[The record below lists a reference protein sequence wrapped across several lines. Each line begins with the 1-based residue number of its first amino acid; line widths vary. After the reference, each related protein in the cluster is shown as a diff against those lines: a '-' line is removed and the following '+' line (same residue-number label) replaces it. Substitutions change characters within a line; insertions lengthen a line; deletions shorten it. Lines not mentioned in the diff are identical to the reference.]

1 MTKKKADSHNRK
13 IRRSLNGRILRNT
26 IFNILILV
34 IVCCGIMALSMQ
46 SLANNIL
53 LDSLQPMARQSAK
66 TVEANI
72 HMLADRM
79 MTIAGDSRM
88 SSIFMDSQEDEG
100 NVFFDEETTQMNR
113 EQVLVEAAE
122 IYEFYTIA
130 LYDLDGQLVQGISDA
145 PERLEGNFYALL
157 QETDNLTTDSSTIF
171 QKKLGITMGMPVK
184 ENGETI
190 LYVVG
195 VYKYDTI
202 NDVISNI
209 NIGKHSTAYMVN
221 REGTVIAHP
230 DQSIA
235 LAESTLIEQSGEN
248 QEVLSHVTTGE
259 TGAVEFPINK
269 EQMLVAF
276 SPVRGTQ
283 WSLVIQIPKADYNH
297 FINAAMMVAI
307 LSTLVVMFIS
317 ILLVLQLARS
327 ISRPVKNV
335 TSRMVALSDGDLHT
349 KVVPVRSKDEL
360 EVLTYTLADTVQ
372 TVNHYISDIQQ
383 VLTQVAGGNLNVEP
397 QVEYK
402 GDFTL
407 IQASL
412 YTIIQSMNKTLI
424 GFHAAAT
431 RLAEMSEEMNG
442 QSSQLHQASMEQN
455 QSTEALVQEVSH
467 VKERLLHVTESSN
480 QTHTKTEE
488 ITQCVQEANVCMTSL
503 SGAMDDISVNAQ
515 EITKI
520 AKSIED
526 IAFQTSILAINAS
539 VEAARAGSA
548 GKGFAV
554 VVDEV
559 RQLATRSTK
568 AAQEATQMVSSTRTI
583 IQTGVELTAAT
594 AGSLEAISSVTDQIN
609 TISEQLVDAVQGQES
624 ALISMEE
631 RIEAISDIAD
641 RNLQNA
647 SGTKQS
653 SELLAR
659 EAEALQSYVKKF
671 NLKEEHRR

>member
-13 IRRSLNGRILRNT
+13 IKRSLNGRILRST
-26 IFNILILV
+26 TFNILILV
-34 IVCCGIMALSMQ
+34 IVCCVIMALSMQ

-88 SSIFMDSQEDEG
+88 RSIFIDSEED
-100 NVFFDEETTQMNR
+100 VLFDEETTQMNR
-113 EQVLVEAAE
+113 ENVLVEAAE

-130 LYDLDGQLVQGISDA
+130 LYDLDGQLVQGISGA
-145 PERLEGNFYALL
+145 PERLDSNFYALL
-157 QETDNLTTDSSTIF
+157 QTTDNLTTDSSTIF
-171 QKKLGITMGMPVK
+171 QKNLGITMGMPVK
-184 ENGETI
+184 EDGETI

-195 VYKYDTI
+195 VYKYDTL
-202 NDVISNI
+202 NDVINNI
-209 NIGKHSTAYMVN
+209 NIGKHSNAYMVN
-221 REGTVIAHP
+221 REGNVVAHP
-230 DQSIA
+230 DQSIV
-235 LAESTLIEQSGEN
+235 LAGSTLIELNGEN
-248 QEVLSHVTTGE
+248 ENMLRHVTTGE
-259 TGAVEFPINK
+259 TGAIEIPID
-269 EQMLVAF
+269 ETQTLVAF

-283 WSLVIQIPKADYNH
+283 WSLVIQIPKSDYNH
-297 FINAAMMVAI
+297 LINTAMMVAI
-307 LSTLVVMFIS
+307 LSTIAVLFLSM
-317 ILLVLQLARS
+317 LLVLQLAQS
-327 ISRPVKNV
+327 ISRPVKRV

-349 KVVPVRSKDEL
+349 KVVPVYSRDEL
-360 EVLTYTLADTVQ
+360 QVLTQTLDDTVQ
-372 TVNHYISDIQQ
+372 SVNCYISDIQQ
-383 VLTQVAGGNLNVEP
+383 VLTQIADGNLCVEP

-407 IQASL
+407 IQSSL
-412 YTIIQSMNKTLI
+412 HTIIQSMNKTLV

-442 QSSQLHQASMEQN
+442 QSSQLHQASIEQN
-455 QSTEALVQEVSH
+455 QSTEVLVQEVSH
-467 VKERLLHVTESSN
+467 VKERLSCVTESTN
-480 QTHTKTEE
+480 QTYMKTEE
-488 ITQCVQEANVCMTSL
+488 ITQCVGEANICMSSL
-503 SGAMDDISVNAQ
+503 SSAMDDINANTQ

-568 AAQEATQMVSSTRTI
+568 AAQEATEMVSGTRAI

-594 AGSLEAISSVTDQIN
+594 AGSLQAISSVSDQIS

-631 RIEAISDIAD
+631 RIEEISTIAD

-653 SELLAR
+653 SELLAK

-671 NLKEEHRR
+671 NLKEGRKR

>member
-641 RNLQNA
+641 RKA
-647 SGTKQS
+647 V
-653 SELLAR
+653 E
-659 EAEALQSYVKKF
+659 
-671 NLKEEHRR
+671 